1 MPSVSQERYHLNIRK
16 IPWYCWWLVCWRMS
30 IMVHT
35 MQLICL
41 RDMLDIQRAGSN
53 LVILPYFIYP
63 PSTLRSLHVFIL
75 LHVAIFQTLKVAFQE
90 KKQPGPKVYLCDV
103 LICSEK
109 SGSIP
114 NVCCCWFHCQMFPS
128 FLADF
133 LRTPRAIPSPS
144 RSSCG
149 SADGQSSAMPSGSTV
164 PHRVSNRMK
173 ISRTRMS

>member
-1 MPSVSQERYHLNIRK
+1 
-16 IPWYCWWLVCWRMS
+16 
-30 IMVHT
+30 MVHT
-35 MQLICL
+35 MQLISL

-53 LVILPYFIYP
+53 LVILPYLIYP

-133 LRTPRAIPSPS
+133 LRIPRAIPSPS

-149 SADGQSSAMPSGSTV
+149 SADGQSSAMPSDSTV